1 MFKIFITADVAKEA
15 KEFLEKEF
23 VVDIHPNM
31 EEDELCKLIGEY
43 DAVITRSQTKITKK
57 VIHAATNLKV
67 IGRAG
72 VGIDGIDIPEATA
85 KGITVVNT
93 PESNTIAACEHTLA
107 LMLSITRYIPQA
119 HQSIMEGR
127 WDRKSFTGIQ
137 LLNKTVGIIGVG
149 RVGSNVA
156 KRLQAFNMKTIG
168 YDPYIPLERGQQ
180 LGVDLVNL
188 DTLFRESD
196 YITLHTP
203 LTEETKGMIGAKE
216 IEKMKDGVRIVN
228 ASRGAVID
236 IDALAEAL
244 KTGKVAGAGIDVWT
258 NEPLKPENNP
268 FLGMK
273 NVTLTP
279 HLGASTAEAQT
290 GVATDVA
297 RGVADA
303 LHGEPVAT
311 AVNAS
316 PITRATLAV
325 IQPYF
330 NLCERMGNIGIDLAD
345 GRISRVSVEY
355 TGELTETETTP
366 LTTAVLKGLLTP
378 ILQQTVNFVNAR
390 NIAEERHME
399 IREVKAKKGH
409 YFTNT
414 VTLTIDTD
422 KGTHRI
428 TGSLFDR
435 KEAKIVSLDHFRVD
449 FEPKGCIILAPH
461 ENKPGMIGQM
471 AGILGKAGVNINGM
485 QVGAS
490 KDKNTNIMAV
500 AIDKDIPSA
509 ILPVLANIDGIHGIT
524 VIHCESH

>member
-31 EEDELCKLIGEY
+31 EEDELC
-43 DAVITRSQTKITKK
+43 
-57 VIHAATNLKV
+57 KV

-180 LGVDLVNL
+180 LGVDLVDL
-188 DTLFRESD
+188 DTLLRESD

-203 LTEETKGMIGAKE
+203 LTEETKE

-390 NIAEERHME
+390 NIAEDRHME
-399 IREVKAKKGH
+399 IREGKKRTLLHQYGH
-409 YFTNT
+409 AHY
-414 VTLTIDTD
+414 
-422 KGTHRI
+422 
-428 TGSLFDR
+428 
-435 KEAKIVSLDHFRVD
+435 
-449 FEPKGCIILAPH
+449 
-461 ENKPGMIGQM
+461 
-471 AGILGKAGVNINGM
+471 
-485 QVGAS
+485 
-490 KDKNTNIMAV
+490 
-500 AIDKDIPSA
+500 
-509 ILPVLANIDGIHGIT
+509 
-524 VIHCESH
+524 

>member
-1 MFKIFITADVAKEA
+1 
-15 KEFLEKEF
+15 
-23 VVDIHPNM
+23 
-31 EEDELCKLIGEY
+31 
-43 DAVITRSQTKITKK
+43 
-57 VIHAATNLKV
+57 
-67 IGRAG
+67 
-72 VGIDGIDIPEATA
+72 
-85 KGITVVNT
+85 
-93 PESNTIAACEHTLA
+93 
-107 LMLSITRYIPQA
+107 
-119 HQSIMEGR
+119 
-127 WDRKSFTGIQ
+127 
-137 LLNKTVGIIGVG
+137 
-149 RVGSNVA
+149 
-156 KRLQAFNMKTIG
+156 
-168 YDPYIPLERGQQ
+168 
-180 LGVDLVNL
+180 
-188 DTLFRESD
+188 
-196 YITLHTP
+196 
-203 LTEETKGMIGAKE
+203 MIGAKE

-244 KTGKVAGAGIDVWT
+244 KTGKVAGASIDVWT
-258 NEPLKPENNP
+258 NEPLKSENNP